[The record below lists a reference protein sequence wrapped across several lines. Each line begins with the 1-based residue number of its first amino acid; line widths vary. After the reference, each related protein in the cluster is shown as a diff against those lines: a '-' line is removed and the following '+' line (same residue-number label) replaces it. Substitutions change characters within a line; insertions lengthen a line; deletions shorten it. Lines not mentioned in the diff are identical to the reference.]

1 MVKRKQRPNN
11 GNTKTTTTSSN
22 GKNDKNSMNATSIE
36 RAAIVRLQQRIQAEC
51 PARGYAPPL
60 NQKVSF
66 RALPI
71 SDATLRGLEEGSG
84 NGSGDNSGGGRRNH
98 KKNKKSNNNNN
109 YNNNNNRATDTNNL
123 SNKKQFWTMTDI
135 QNACIPHALL
145 GRDILGAAR
154 TGSGKTLA
162 FLIPLIEKLYR
173 RRYTP
178 VDGPGG
184 IVLSPTRE
192 LAVQTFQVLRS
203 IGKYHHLSA
212 GLLVGGKKE
221 FGLEQQHVPN
231 MNIIIATPG
240 RLLQHLEQTAGL
252 SVDRVCLLVLDEA
265 DRILDMGF
273 REQMIRILDYL
284 PPGNDGN
291 NDDEIANDD
300 DDNEVIGRQT
310 MLFSATQTKKV
321 SDLAALSLHRP
332 EYLGVHDKEVSKTP
346 LGLEQ
351 TIMIVP
357 LQHKLNALYSFIK
370 SHLKSKTII
379 FLSSCSQVRH
389 VWSIFCTM
397 QPGIPLMA
405 LHGKLKQETRT
416 RLYFD
421 YLQRPHAVLFA
432 TDVAARGL
440 DFPSVDWV
448 VQADAPEDVDMYIHR
463 VGRTA
468 RYNSG
473 GKALLLVTPQEEAG
487 GIMKALIDDAKMNIK
502 ICNMNPDKAILVTTK
517 ASAIVAS
524 SPDINL
530 LAKKAFKSYLRSVY
544 LMPNKSIYP
553 PDMVLTLPLEEYAA
567 SLGLASTP
575 TVRFLKKLSN
585 REDERKKK
593 NVDYRLVQLKE
604 EIKAER
610 LMKKINKLGSGSGG
624 GEDTSMMK
632 KKQQVK
638 LKRSSSSDEDSDD
651 NTDND
656 NPNTNTDLLVVKKV
670 HNWGDESSSS
680 SSVNNIPQINLHE
693 ASKSRHLKK
702 IRIDGSTTGINQKI
716 VFNDDGDIEDTTIS
730 NQIIGNTVSATTS
743 TATLPITASDNGL
756 LASAREEYLQ
766 KVRNRLSKTKELDR
780 REEKERIQDKHKKRK
795 LKDRSCSSDGGDDD
809 EVNDDNDGE
818 RDTVVM
824 LGRSINS
831 GDDDDDDDEQNS
843 TSSNDSD
850 NTDTKQEGDLYEDD
864 SSEDSDDDDDDEC
877 VDVKAQEE
885 LALAMIGN

>member
-1 MVKRKQRPNN
+1 MVKSKQRPNN
-11 GNTKTTTTSSN
+11 GKATSVTTTASSSGSN
-22 GKNDKNSMNATSIE
+22 KNSMNATSIE
-36 RAAIVRLQQRIQAEC
+36 RAAIVRLRQRIQAEC

-71 SDATLRGLEEGSG
+71 SDATLRGLEEGSNNGDNDNG
-84 NGSGDNSGGGRRNH
+84 NGNNNRGGRRN
-98 KKNKKSNNNNN
+98 NKTKSKTNND
-109 YNNNNNRATDTNNL
+109 RATVKDTNNL

-173 RRYTP
+173 RKYTSD
-178 VDGPGG
+178 DGPGA
-184 IVLSPTRE
+184 IVLCPTRE
-192 LAVQTFQVLRS
+192 LAVQTFQVLRN

-252 SVDRVCLLVLDEA
+252 NVDRVCLLVLDEA

-273 REQMIRILDYL
+273 REQMVRILDYL

-291 NDDEIANDD
+291 DDDDIANDD
-300 DDNEVIGRQT
+300 DDNEVVGRQT

-332 EYLGVHDKEVSKTP
+332 EYLGVHDKETSKTP
-346 LGLEQ
+346 IGLEQ

-370 SHLKSKTII
+370 SHLKAKTII

-473 GKALLLVTPQEEAG
+473 GKALLLVTPQEEACG
-487 GIMKALIDDAKMNIK
+487 LMKTLVDDAKMNIK

-517 ASAIVAS
+517 AAAIVAS

-553 PDMVLTLPLEEYAA
+553 SDMVLSLPLDEYAT

-585 REDERKKK
+585 REEERKKK
-593 NVDYRLVQLKE
+593 NVDYRLIKLKE

-610 LMKKINKLGSGSGG
+610 LMKKINKLGSGG
-624 GEDTSMMK
+624 GEDTSEMK
-632 KKQQVK
+632 KKEQG
-638 LKRSSSSDEDSDD
+638 KRTSSSDEDSDD
-651 NTDND
+651 NTDDD
-656 NPNTNTDLLVVKKV
+656 NNTNTDLLVVKKV
-670 HNWGDESSSS
+670 HNWGDESST
-680 SSVNNIPQINLHE
+680 VNNIPQINLHE

-716 VFNDDGDIEDTTIS
+716 VFTDDGGVEDTTIS
-730 NQIIGNTVSATTS
+730 NQIIGNAVTTTTS
-743 TATLPITASDNGL
+743 TTTVTALPASDNDL
-756 LASAREEYLQ
+756 LLSAREEYLQ

-780 REEKERIQDKHKKRK
+780 QEEKERIQDKHKKRK
-795 LKDRSCSSDGGDDD
+795 LKDRSSDGGND
-809 EVNDDNDGE
+809 ERTTIADVESDDNDGR
-818 RDTVVM
+818 RDTVVT
-824 LGRSINS
+824 LGRSIYS
-831 GDDDDDDDEQNS
+831 DDDDDNDDQSSN
-843 TSSNDSD
+843 SSNDSD
-850 NTDTKQEGDLYEDD
+850 NTDAERDGDLYEDNLN
-864 SSEDSDDDDDDEC
+864 SDDDDNDEY

-885 LALAMIGN
+885 LALAMLGN

>member
-11 GNTKTTTTSSN
+11 GKANITATSSSN

-36 RAAIVRLQQRIQAEC
+36 RAAIVRLQQRIQSEC

-60 NQKVSF
+60 DQKVSF

-71 SDATLRGLEEGSG
+71 SDATLRGLEEGSSSG
-84 NGSGDNSGGGRRNH
+84 NGSGDNSGGGRRNT
-98 KKNKKSNNNNN
+98 KKKSNNNNN
-109 YNNNNNRATDTNNL
+109 RVTDTNNL

-178 VDGPGG
+178 TDGPGG

-291 NDDEIANDD
+291 NEDEIANDD
-300 DDNEVIGRQT
+300 DDDNEVVGRQT

-448 VQADAPEDVDMYIHR
+448 VQADAPEDVNMYIHR

-473 GKALLLVTPQEEAG
+473 GKALLFVTPQEEAG
-487 GIMKALIDDAKMNIK
+487 GIMKTLIDDAKMNIK
-502 ICNMNPDKAILVTTK
+502 ICNMNPNKAILVTTK

-553 PDMVLTLPLEEYAA
+553 PDMVLSLPLEEYAA

-593 NVDYRLVQLKE
+593 NVDYKLVQLKE

-610 LMKKINKLGSGSGG
+610 LMKKINKLGSGSGSG
-624 GEDTSMMK
+624 GEDTSIMK

-651 NTDND
+651 NTDDD
-656 NPNTNTDLLVVKKV
+656 NPNTKADLLVVKKV
-670 HNWGDESSSS
+670 HNWGDESSS

-716 VFNDDGDIEDTTIS
+716 VFNDDGGIEDTTIS
-730 NQIIGNTVSATTS
+730 NQIIDSAITATTIS
-743 TATLPITASDNGL
+743 TTTTTKALPTSASDNDL

-795 LKDRSCSSDGGDDD
+795 LKDRSSGGDD
-809 EVNDDNDGE
+809 EVNDDNDGG
-818 RDTVVM
+818 RDTVVT
-824 LGRSINS
+824 LGPSINS
-831 GDDDDDDDEQNS
+831 DDDDDDQSS
-843 TSSNDSD
+843 TSSNVSD
-850 NTDTKQEGDLYEDD
+850 NTDTKQDGDLYKDD